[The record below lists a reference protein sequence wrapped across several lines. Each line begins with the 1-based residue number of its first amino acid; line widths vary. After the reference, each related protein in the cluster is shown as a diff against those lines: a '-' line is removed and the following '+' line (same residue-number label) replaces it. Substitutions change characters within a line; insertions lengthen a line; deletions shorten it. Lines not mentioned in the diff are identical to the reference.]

1 MHGGASSVFLM
12 KNYSDSRLI
21 NVGTGQEVAI
31 GELAR
36 KICAVVGY
44 EGRLIFDTTKPDGM
58 PRKLLDSSRI
68 LQLGWRPTI
77 PLDQGLSQTYR
88 WFLDQREL
96 QTVYLR
102 RTRRSNCAP
111 YAKPTSNVPAAETPR
126 IILSAEATSPV
137 TTNEPRL
144 YPM

>member
-1 MHGGASSVFLM
+1 MHWRREFLHVEDCADALVFLM

-36 KICAVVGY
+36 KICAVVRY

-96 QTVYLR
+96 QTV
-102 RTRRSNCAP
+102 
-111 YAKPTSNVPAAETPR
+111 
-126 IILSAEATSPV
+126 
-137 TTNEPRL
+137 
-144 YPM
+144 

>member
-1 MHGGASSVFLM
+1 MWEQDRKSLSESLQERYARSSDTKGDSSSIRQNPTACRASCSNL
-12 KNYSDSRLI
+12 
-21 NVGTGQEVAI
+21 
-31 GELAR
+31 
-36 KICAVVGY
+36 
-44 EGRLIFDTTKPDGM
+44 
-58 PRKLLDSSRI
+58 SRI